1 MTIVAIITAR
11 SGSKSVP
18 NKNIRKLGGI
28 PLLGW
33 VVKALN
39 KSKFVEKI
47 ILSTDSEEYFKI
59 AKSFNGEIILHKRT
73 PELAEDVP
81 SEQVLLDVAKKFET
95 LFDEESIIV
104 LIQPTTPFIT
114 GKDID
119 SCIDMLIKNP
129 EINSCISVKQV
140 SEYPEWMI
148 TQIDD
153 RKDIGTCI
161 DLSGDVNVRQNLKKR
176 WISNGGI
183 WVVRRSFL
191 QKMKKIV
198 DNNSTLVYEMS
209 KLRSIDIDENDDLI
223 ICDALVNSGILLEDC
238 QVFLGNRFKETT
250 NLKTNII
257 LITYERKKKKLEKT
271 KDSK

>member
-39 KSKFVEKI
+39 KSKLVEKI

-148 TQIDD
+148 TQIND

-161 DLSGDVNVRQNLKKR
+161 DLSGDVNIRQNLKKR

-191 QKMKKIV
+191 QKVKKIV
-198 DNNSTLVYEMS
+198 DNNSTLVYEMP
-209 KLRSIDIDENDDLI
+209 KLRSIDIDENDDFI
-223 ICDALVNSGILLEDC
+223 ICDALVNSGMLLED
-238 QVFLGNRFKETT
+238 
-250 NLKTNII
+250 
-257 LITYERKKKKLEKT
+257 
-271 KDSK
+271 